1 MYCRY
6 MLLYTLCLLLI
17 ANTLPQLEIKPADRR
32 CLSLSPEAKSTIIL
46 KNTRLN
52 SDFFVTV

>member
-32 CLSLSPEAKSTIIL
+32 
-46 KNTRLN
+46 
-52 SDFFVTV
+52 